1 MLNKRKQ
8 EYLIMPVFDFSND
21 TSEIKEEVV
30 CTYTTFSS
38 NADHATIECP
48 ILILS
53 NKKKQWEHH
62 SCGVFSDQ
70 NKQTAFEFEGED
82 GTVISDILK
91 LDSRFVS
98 LVRWLGENHIH
109 VRLSGENTVEGYCVY
124 KIREIALGGGNSS
137 RGSYK
142 AFSRRRIPSVYDRTF
157 IPK

>member
-1 MLNKRKQ
+1 
-8 EYLIMPVFDFSND
+8 MPVFDFSND

-30 CTYTTFSS
+30 CTYTT
-38 NADHATIECP
+38 DHATIECP

-109 VRLSGENTVEGYCVY
+109 VRLSGENTVAPNYLQKMV
-124 KIREIALGGGNSS
+124 S
-137 RGSYK
+137 
-142 AFSRRRIPSVYDRTF
+142 FSL
-157 IPK
+157 